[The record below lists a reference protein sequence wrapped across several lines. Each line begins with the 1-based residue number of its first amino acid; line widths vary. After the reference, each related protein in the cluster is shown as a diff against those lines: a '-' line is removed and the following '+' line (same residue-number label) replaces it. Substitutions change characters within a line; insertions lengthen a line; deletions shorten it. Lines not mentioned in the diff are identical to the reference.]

1 MTDVDSYSRTH
12 SENNPALSD
21 PYPQMWSNYSSDVIL
36 ASLGGC
42 PGPPRHTPHR
52 LFSQPGHYEQRFD
65 DHDDHEDDNNDD
77 HEDDNNDDHEDD
89 NNETSQNSKGNYVLE
104 AFSDFECVHCSLG
117 STPHFFPVCKQIK

>member
-1 MTDVDSYSRTH
+1 M
-12 SENNPALSD
+12 
-21 PYPQMWSNYSSDVIL
+21 IL

-52 LFSQPGHYEQRFD
+52 LFSQPGHYEQRLD
-65 DHDDHEDDNNDD
+65 DHDD

-104 AFSDFECVHCSLG
+104 AFSDFECVNWVVPPIFSQ
-117 STPHFFPVCKQIK
+117 FCKQIE